1 MFSNFG
7 LYHGLFECYAVNLTP
22 IEILWRVLT
31 FLSYQASAWLGL
43 DWNFFL
49 DFFSWWFQ
57 HQFSSIVFAV
67 LLSLLG
73 ILHTLSALRWC
84 FSWFL
89 WLERWRFSA
98 YSFSWLGLLLGLS
111 TERKNVRGKKTKD
124 YPHSLYTIGSSFIV
138 PLFRRMG
145 SSLRVLCAHAAAE
158 VLLSGLSLGHF
169 GIRKRKKISWLL
181 SPHLRGISPSS
192 PLARKLDFLKSFS
205 HCACYSYPDS
215 ACLWVIQEVMGGDK
229 TRKYTATALVI
240 LHSSLTL
247 LPNSSALIK
256 SFRVVACFNFIS
268 FYFP

>member
-7 LYHGLFECYAVNLTP
+7 LYHGLFERYAVNLTP

-31 FLSYQASAWLGL
+31 FLSYQASSWLGL

-57 HQFSSIVFAV
+57 HQFSSIAFAV

-89 WLERWRFSA
+89 WLERWCFSA

-111 TERKNVRGKKTKD
+111 TGRKNVRGKKPKD
-124 YPHSLYTIGSSFIV
+124 YPHSLYTTGSSFIV

-169 GIRKRKKISWLL
+169 GRGKRKKNLLVTFPTFEGHFPLKSSGQKVGLPEEFFSLCLLLISWFCL
-181 SPHLRGISPSS
+181 SLGNSRGNGWG
-192 PLARKLDFLKSFS
+192 KN
-205 HCACYSYPDS
+205 
-215 ACLWVIQEVMGGDK
+215 QEVHCHC
-229 TRKYTATALVI
+229 I
-240 LHSSLTL
+240 SHSSF
-247 LPNSSALIK
+247 K
-256 SFRVVACFNFIS
+256 FNFAPQFICS
-268 FYFP
+268 L